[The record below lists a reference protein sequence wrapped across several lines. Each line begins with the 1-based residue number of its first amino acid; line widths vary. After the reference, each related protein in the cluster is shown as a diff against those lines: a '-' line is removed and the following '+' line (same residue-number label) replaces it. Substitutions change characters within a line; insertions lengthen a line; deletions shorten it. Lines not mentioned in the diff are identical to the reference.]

1 MSATHSWFTAV
12 NSIDSARLAALPAQS
27 LDSSQGTFEKTCFQ
41 AAPSQLAFQGCHL
54 GFQFADLLRLRVV
67 CRCRMA
73 FAGGVAIGQQTL
85 GFSLPQ
91 VQRATTDT
99 QFFSQL
105 GDVLAMFHPLD
116 GIPLESHRVPI

>member
-1 MSATHSWFTAV
+1 M
-12 NSIDSARLAALPAQS
+12 ALS
-27 LDSSQGTFEKTCFQ
+27 
-41 AAPSQLAFQGCHL
+41 
-54 GFQFADLLRLRVV
+54 R
-67 CRCRMA
+67 
-73 FAGGVAIGQQTL
+73 GVPIRQQTL

-105 GDVLAMFHPLD
+105 GDVLAMFHPLY